1 MAVLLDTCYKL
12 VYVYCTLRNCG
23 SATKDDI
30 DFVTF
35 VILTQEILG
44 MLLDLFL
51 LEIPW
56 QKLVEMKFS
65 PEYFLVNFEIM
76 YNIEDIRVSR
86 GFKRIR
92 VLDTIKRKI

>member
-12 VYVYCTLRNCG
+12 VYVYCIFRNCG

-51 LEIPW
+51 LEIP
-56 QKLVEMKFS
+56 
-65 PEYFLVNFEIM
+65 
-76 YNIEDIRVSR
+76 
-86 GFKRIR
+86 
-92 VLDTIKRKI
+92 